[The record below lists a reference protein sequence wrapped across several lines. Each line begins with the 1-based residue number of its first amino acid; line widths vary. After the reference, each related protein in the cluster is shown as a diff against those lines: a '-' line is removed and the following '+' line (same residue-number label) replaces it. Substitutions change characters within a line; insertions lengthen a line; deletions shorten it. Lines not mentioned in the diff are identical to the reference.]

1 MLCCAKPRDYSQTFR
16 NIMIKARLLLSQLS
30 RQSQAR
36 YLSYFRGGNLENV
49 NQDIEKIAEGRFD
62 LLRDY

>member
-1 MLCCAKPRDYSQTFR
+1 
-16 NIMIKARLLLSQLS
+16 MIKARLLLSQLS

-62 LLRDY
+62 LMRDY

>member
-1 MLCCAKPRDYSQTFR
+1 MLSCAKCGDYPQTFR
-16 NIMIKARLLLSQLS
+16 NKMLKARLLFSQLS

-49 NQDIEKIAEGRFD
+49 NQDIDKIAEGRFEM
-62 LLRDY
+62 RDY

>member
-1 MLCCAKPRDYSQTFR
+1 ML
-16 NIMIKARLLLSQLS
+16 KARVLFSQLS

-49 NQDIEKIAEGRFD
+49 NQDLDKIAEGRFEMG
-62 LLRDY
+62 DY